1 MEEKETNVTEIKRK
15 LRFIT
20 GVLLILFAAFYNAPE
35 ERIYYTDIA
44 ITLFA
49 LHFRYLWILS
59 LLTIGIIFIAK
70 KSLSEKTNRVVT
82 YILSLRIIAKLTIFV
97 AFERYAD
104 SPSSLGAT
112 ATIISILH
120 ILSLA
125 ALCGCLVSKKDDC
138 IKLFGKILFAIS
150 VLFLILNT
158 IGLYQ
163 LLYKETNYG
172 GLTFFYHITGHAA
185 LLFPAALCCLGAYY
199 SGITETTNQKTI
211 VSFGTCGLGTFAAG
225 IIISL
230 IIIIVSYCIW
240 GGVYYF
246 GYWYGILLWSIA
258 IILKVIGLALSPF
271 IIVYLCN
278 LKQIK
283 AAERESESS
292 GYISM
297 GKHVLLLLFT
307 FGIWQIIWIYK
318 TTKILNE
325 SKDFEEQNP
334 TAKTLLCL
342 FVPFYSIYWF
352 YKQGQR
358 ADALSRS
365 RNLRANDC
373 ATTCLVLGI
382 FFPFIA
388 CIILQNSVNVIF
400 SQAHKAACGQSEVRR
415 QPTAEDLHELKKL
428 LDDGIITE
436 EEFQAKKEEF
446 LGK

>member
-20 GVLLILFAAFYNAPE
+20 GVLLILFAAFYIAPE

-163 LLYKETNYG
+163 
-172 GLTFFYHITGHAA
+172 
-185 LLFPAALCCLGAYY
+185 
-199 SGITETTNQKTI
+199 
-211 VSFGTCGLGTFAAG
+211 
-225 IIISL
+225 
-230 IIIIVSYCIW
+230 
-240 GGVYYF
+240 
-246 GYWYGILLWSIA
+246 
-258 IILKVIGLALSPF
+258 
-271 IIVYLCN
+271 
-278 LKQIK
+278 
-283 AAERESESS
+283 
-292 GYISM
+292 
-297 GKHVLLLLFT
+297 
-307 FGIWQIIWIYK
+307 
-318 TTKILNE
+318 
-325 SKDFEEQNP
+325 
-334 TAKTLLCL
+334 
-342 FVPFYSIYWF
+342 
-352 YKQGQR
+352 
-358 ADALSRS
+358 
-365 RNLRANDC
+365 
-373 ATTCLVLGI
+373 
-382 FFPFIA
+382 
-388 CIILQNSVNVIF
+388 
-400 SQAHKAACGQSEVRR
+400 
-415 QPTAEDLHELKKL
+415 
-428 LDDGIITE
+428 
-436 EEFQAKKEEF
+436 
-446 LGK
+446 

>member
-1 MEEKETNVTEIKRK
+1 MEEKETNVTETKRK

-20 GVLLILFAAFYNAPE
+20 GVLLILFAAFYIDPGEIIFYNYE
-35 ERIYYTDIA
+35 A
-44 ITLFA
+44 ITFFA
-49 LHFRYLWILS
+49 QLFRYLWILS
-59 LLTIGIIFIAK
+59 LLTIGIIFIVK
-70 KSLSEKTNRVVT
+70 KSLSEKTKKVIKYVL
-82 YILSLRIIAKLTIFV
+82 YFRIIAKLTIFV

-158 IGLYQ
+158 IGLYN
-163 LLYKETNYG
+163 LLYEDNEKR
-172 GLTFFYHITGHAA
+172 TFFYHTTGHAA
-185 LLFPAALCCLGAYY
+185 LLFPSALCCLGAYY

-246 GYWYGILLWSIA
+246 GYWYGILFWSIA